1 MADVTPRVS
10 ADALIIQSY
19 SPQGFRISNKDYAGA
34 ILIAAGQI
42 HPVSA
47 TSPAQLGYEH
57 FKPLRGL
64 NVTYL
69 IIGCGP
75 RAMMPPLTM
84 LRELKDMGIVAEAM
98 STGAACRTYNVLLA
112 EQRPV
117 AALLLPG

>member
-1 MADVTPRVS
+1 MADVTPRVG

-19 SPQGFRISNKDYAGA
+19 SLQGFRISNKDYTGA
-34 ILIAAGQI
+34 VLIAGGQV
-42 HPVSA
+42 HLLDA
-47 TSPAQLGYEH
+47 TSPHELGYEH
-57 FKPLRGL
+57 FKPLKGL
-64 NVTYL
+64 LVTYL

-75 RAMMPPLTM
+75 KAMMPPLTM

-98 STGAACRTYNVLLA
+98 STSAGCRTYNVLLA